1 MPAVAVGQVRE
12 KLASGAADGEKAAG
26 AVVDLL
32 HSFASVPEIQPDLSC
47 SFVEPVP
54 VPELELEL
62 DAGPEPALAPA
73 HGVVLERS
81 GPSDFWPLLIAA
93 VCLEVLSSRFPVG
106 VSEMLGGEHR
116 NQRDTRGS

>member
-1 MPAVAVGQVRE
+1 MPAAAVGQVRE
-12 KLASGAADGEKAAG
+12 KLASGAAGGEKAAG
-26 AVVDLL
+26 AVVDPS
-32 HSFASVPEIQPDLSC
+32 HSFESVPEIQPDLPC

-54 VPELELEL
+54 VPELEL
-62 DAGPEPALAPA
+62 DAGPEPVAPA

-81 GPSDFWPLLIAA
+81 GPSDFWLLLIAA

-106 VSEMLGGEHR
+106 VSGISGGDHR